1 MIYIER
7 SFRRARTIQL
17 TSLVDILCCLL
28 FFFMLSTS
36 FVRQESMELLLPS
49 DASKRDLSQQVMYI
63 YVSDNGEIFLGNKS
77 TDISSFSDRLVD
89 EFEKNIDQ
97 NIMVL
102 VASKV
107 SVQTMV
113 TVLDKIYQTGARNIS
128 VADWRM

>member
-7 SFRRARTIQL
+7 QFRQTRSISL

-49 DASKRDLSQQVMYI
+49 DSAKRDISQVVMYI
-63 YVSDNGEIFLGNKS
+63 YVSDNGEIFIGNKS
-77 TDISSFSDRLVD
+77 TDMGKLSSQLVD

-128 VADWRM
+128 VADWKM

>member
-1 MIYIER
+1 MINIER
-7 SFRRARTIQL
+7 QFRSTRSIPL

-49 DASKRDLSQQVMYI
+49 DASKRDISQQVMYI
-63 YVSDNGEIFLGNKS
+63 YVSDNGEIFIGNSS
-77 TDISSFSDRLVD
+77 TDMGNLSDRLVD

-102 VASKV
+102 VAKKV

-113 TVLDKIYQTGARNIS
+113 SVLDKIYQTGARNIS